1 MTNRTSRLRHADAG
15 FLAVATA
22 AALGFAAPAAAGMHA
37 TKEFEA
43 GATRPK
49 TIAFLPAHVT
59 VIRRKIVQAEPQIEE
74 SNEFSVH
81 LRSSLKNEFERQG
94 YRVMV
99 LAPDQVNAD
108 PELQE
113 MVLDADRRYTELL
126 RQIQLKLPRQ
136 IAKRRYQAG
145 DEMRTL
151 AAKLDVDAIGFA
163 DMTIVASAAGA
174 SAVAVLVGF
183 GAAGSQVMESVSLI
197 DGKTA
202 NIEAYFV
209 PPALRRGS
217 VAGYDA
223 IVADPAGKIGQM
235 TQLTLRD
242 LPKVDAAA
250 APRADGDDDVVG
262 DVESLLKDDKK

>member
-1 MTNRTSRLRHADAG
+1 VLIGVAVSAALG
-15 FLAVATA
+15 LAVPATA
-22 AALGFAAPAAAGMHA
+22 AMHA
-37 TKEFEA
+37 TKEFES
-43 GATRPK
+43 GATRPRS
-49 TIAFLPAHVT
+49 IAFLPAHVN

-81 LRSSLKNEFERQG
+81 LRKSLADEFAKQG
-94 YRVMV
+94 YRVRV
-99 LAPDQVNAD
+99 LAPEEVNVD

-126 RQIQLKLPRQ
+126 KQIQLKLPRQ

-151 AAKLDVDAIGFA
+151 AAKLGVDAIGFA

-197 DGKTA
+197 DGKSA

-217 VAGYDA
+217 MAGYDA

-250 APRADGDDDVVG
+250 APKSGDDDVVE